1 MMHDIVLPLAMSRR
15 GDTRY
20 KSMLLL
26 FLPRQLLILDNASM
40 LPRHHLHSTPLFQ
53 QQQQSIVSS
62 SQEDTMPNKY
72 SYAHVLSQLE
82 SQGRLDPNHR
92 SHSKYQETWY
102 DSGPDS
108 PRSGSVDTSS
118 SSSRSD
124 PAAAPPS
131 LSHSQSSPDNESLYS
146 VESTDSRTADS
157 IVTQIYAPEHPST
170 PPATEHA
177 PIRSP
182 PLRPFP
188 NYTRRD
194 STPQYIGRS
203 PASSGPYSPSHSR
216 PSLSQTTTTSAPSRL
231 PPRTE
236 HTSLSPSTSRIP
248 TKTYAES
255 TFSDDSYFANDLYTG
270 SLTSPKSSLKTDTA
284 SNYTSDSYFATV
296 SLPGT
301 LTPLSAEFDS
311 RVNPWDDVH
320 YLPSTFRM
328 HPPSDD
334 ASSTHQSIAPSS
346 ISRAS
351 TPDSAAPPP
360 IARNRPSDYPPG
372 QSPNRPSS
380 KPYTLGSKD
389 STPRSHH
396 RLPFLKSSH
405 HKSSPPPF
413 APSTSTFVASL
424 PPTSSSTAASSRNWV
439 ASTFSVEG
447 MSEKEI
453 EKLRRK
459 GINPALRAEMQAAR
473 KGRGGLPVSVGNT
486 FIG

>member
-1 MMHDIVLPLAMSRR
+1 MMMHHIFEARSHFFSLNNCS
-15 GDTRY
+15 
-20 KSMLLL
+20 
-26 FLPRQLLILDNASM
+26 
-40 LPRHHLHSTPLFQ
+40 HSTMSLCFLDTTSNSTRLVQ
-53 QQQQSIVSS
+53 QQQQQHHQVSQS
-62 SQEDTMPNKY
+62 DTMPNKY

-108 PRSGSVDTSS
+108 PRSGSLDISS
-118 SSSRSD
+118 NSSDRS
-124 PAAAPPS
+124 AAPPS
-131 LSHSQSSPDNESLYS
+131 LSHSHSSPDNDSLYS
-146 VESTDSRTADS
+146 IESTGSRTADS
-157 IVTQIYAPEHPST
+157 VITQIYAPEHPSA
-170 PPATEHA
+170 PPSREHV

-203 PASSGPYSPSHSR
+203 PASSEPYSPSRSR
-216 PSLSQTTTTSAPSRL
+216 PNPPAPSRL
-231 PPRTE
+231 PPSTERTP
-236 HTSLSPSTSRIP
+236 LSPTTSRASN
-248 TKTYAES
+248 KTYAES
-255 TFSDDSYFANDLYTG
+255 TFTDDSYFANIPFAG
-270 SLTSPKSSLKTDTA
+270 SLTSSKSAVETDTA
-284 SNYTSDSYFATV
+284 STYTTDSYFATV

-311 RVNPWDDVH
+311 RVNPWDDLH

-334 ASSTHQSIAPSS
+334 ASSTHQSVAPSS

-360 IARNRPSDYPPG
+360 IARNRPSDYPVG

-380 KPYTLGSKD
+380 RPYTLGSKD
-389 STPRSHH
+389 STPKSHH
-396 RLPFLKSSH
+396 RLPFMKSSH
-405 HKSSPPPF
+405 HKPSPPPF

-424 PPTSSSTAASSRNWV
+424 PPTSSSTAASSRHWV
-439 ASTFSVEG
+439 ASTFSVDG